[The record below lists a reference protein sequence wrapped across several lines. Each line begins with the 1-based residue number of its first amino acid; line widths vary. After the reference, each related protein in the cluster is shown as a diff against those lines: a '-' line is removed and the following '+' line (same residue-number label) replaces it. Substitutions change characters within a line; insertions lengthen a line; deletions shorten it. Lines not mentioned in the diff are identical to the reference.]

1 MGIVKFS
8 KEEKIDIEII
18 KICFKLLKIW
28 NEQSIELDNKLRIA
42 VSNKSKVQE
51 DIEIIK
57 KQILFVEELLNN
69 SDLTEEELCIIED
82 TLINKK
88 GSMDKIGRKYFYSD
102 SGIRNKVNLI
112 MKKLLNEINSR

>member
-28 NEQSIELDNKLRIA
+28 NEQSIELDNNWRLA
-42 VSNKSKVQE
+42 VSKKSNVQD

>member
-18 KICFKLLKIW
+18 KICFRLLKIW
-28 NEQSIELDNKLRIA
+28 DDQLIELDKKMQCVKDNKGKLH
-42 VSNKSKVQE
+42 E
-51 DIEIIK
+51 DTELIK
-57 KQILFVEELLNN
+57 RQINFVKELLDNTDLTKEELN
-69 SDLTEEELCIIED
+69 IIQD

-88 GSMDKIGRKYFYSD
+88 GSMEKIGRKYFYSD

-112 MKKLLNEINSR
+112 MKKLLEEFNK